1 MATNAISGTNNAGGL
16 LAEPLL
22 TTTEGA
28 AALGV
33 SKRTFQEL
41 VAERKIGFIKFG
53 RNIRFARA
61 DLEKFI
67 ESHRSLPAGWKQ
79 GGKP

>member
-1 MATNAISGTNNAGGL
+1 MNTNES
-16 LAEPLL
+16 
-22 TTTEGA
+22 A

-61 DLEKFI
+61 DLERFI
-67 ESHRSLPAGWKQ
+67 ESHRSLPVGWK

>member
-1 MATNAISGTNNAGGL
+1 MAHAVSQINKAGGL

-22 TTTEGA
+22 NTTEGA

-41 VAERKIGFIKFG
+41 IAARKIGFIKWG

-61 DLEKFI
+61 DIDAFI
-67 ESHRSLPAGWKQ
+67 ESHRILPVGWK
-79 GGKP
+79 GATR

>member
-1 MATNAISGTNNAGGL
+1 MQQEDKDITSGL
-16 LAEPLL
+16 LSEPLL
-22 TTTEGA
+22 TTSQA
-28 AALGV
+28 AAVLGV

-41 VAERKIGFIKFG
+41 IAQRKVAFIKWD

-67 ESHRSLPAGWKQ
+67 ESHRSLPVGWKQ
-79 GGKP
+79 

>member
-1 MATNAISGTNNAGGL
+1 MAHNAISQPNEAGGL
-16 LAEPLL
+16 LTEPLL
-22 TTTEGA
+22 TTTESA
-28 AALGV
+28 AALSV

-41 VAERKIGFIKFG
+41 VAQRKIGFIKWG
-53 RNIRFARA
+53 RNIRFSRA

-67 ESHRSLPAGWKQ
+67 ESNRILPVGWK